1 MLSHLAH
8 VRHIAVT
15 VGRDWSRRVAG
26 HDAVSV
32 RGRVRDISG
41 HPLFTL
47 GQRDDNVRAN
57 RARGVVRLVVV
68 EQSCK

>member
-32 RGRVRDISG
+32 RGWVRDIPG
-41 HPLFTL
+41 HSLFTL
-47 GQRDDNVRAN
+47 SQRVDNVQTN
-57 RARGVVRLVVV
+57 RARGPVRFVVG
-68 EQSCK
+68 EQS

>member
-15 VGRDWSRRVAG
+15 VGRDWSKRVAR

-32 RGRVRDISG
+32 RGRVRDIPG

-47 GQRDDNVRAN
+47 SQRVDNVRAN
-57 RARGVVRLVVV
+57 RARGLVRFVVGK
-68 EQSCK
+68 QS